1 MKKLSLALAFAVLLS
16 TLLVGQ
22 VSASASPSAALASAC
37 GKTYTVVGGDTL
49 TSIAT
54 KCGTTVS
61 DILYYN
67 PAIINMNLIYIGQVI
82 NLLGTSSVP
91 TPGSTTTPT
100 TSYSGN
106 SYITISATNVSAGAS
121 ITVKAFQFPK
131 NASIDFRLYKKGS
144 STWQSVFDATTD
156 STGYAKKSITIPSSA
171 ANGSTWVIKV
181 MTTDR
186 TPVVS
191 VTSPTI
197 TVGTTSG
204 GGTTYTDAAVTLNKS
219 SVGVDG
225 SITVYV
231 EGFPDDADIDY
242 CIRKKSAT
250 SCAAVFDGKTDGDG
264 EDSITI
270 AIPDSAV
277 SGEEWVVAVKT
288 TELGTPVK
296 ATSPKFTI
304 K

>member
-131 NASIDFRLYKKGS
+131 NSSIDFRLYKKGS

-156 STGYAKKSITIPSSA
+156 STGYAKKSITIPRSA
-171 ANGSTWVIKV
+171 TNGSTWVIKV

-186 TPVVS
+186 TPVISVS
-191 VTSPTI
+191 SNTI
-197 TVGTTSG
+197 TVGTSG
-204 GGTTYTDAAVTLNKS
+204 GGTTYTDAEVTVNKT
-219 SVGVDG
+219 SVGADG
-225 SITVYV
+225 NITVYV
-231 EGFPDDADIDY
+231 DDFPKNADIDY
-242 CIRKKSAT
+242 CIRKRGTT
-250 SCAAVFDGKTDGDG
+250 SCKGIYDGKTDGDG
-264 EDSITI
+264 EAQKTI
-270 AIPDSAV
+270 AIPDEANV
-277 SGEEWVVAVKT
+277 GEEWVVEVKT

-296 ATSPKFTI
+296 VTSPRFTI